1 LDELCG
7 EVEKYPQVLL
17 NVQLAERRDLL
28 GLPAIQG
35 AVAGAEQELNGRGRV
50 LLRASGTEPLLRV
63 MVEGQDA
70 ALVQALAEQLAQV
83 VREHAGARP

>member
-1 LDELCG
+1 
-7 EVEKYPQVLL
+7 
-17 NVQLAERRDLL
+17 
-28 GLPAIQG
+28 
-35 AVAGAEQELNGRGRV
+35 
-50 LLRASGTEPLLRV
+50 